1 MALASIHSLLQQTII
16 ELQRFLAVI
25 STEKQALISGEINQL
40 PTFSEEKSALA
51 TRLATLESQRE
62 NTLREA
68 GFAAGREGV
77 DAWLAANTTPSA
89 PALLASPAIPALW
102 QQLINLAAEAKRE
115 NEINGKLIAAL
126 MQQNQQALGILL
138 GQSADTTTYDANGQQ
153 KSMAGRRPLGS
164 A

>member
-1 MALASIHSLLQQTII
+1 MAAASIHSLLQQTII
-16 ELQRFLAVI
+16 ELHRFLAVI
-25 STEKQALISGEINQL
+25 STERQALIFGEINQL
-40 PTFSEEKSALA
+40 PAFAEEKSALA

-62 NTLREA
+62 NTLCEA

-77 DAWLAANTTPSA
+77 DAWLAANTTFST
-89 PALLASPAIPALW
+89 SALW

-115 NEINGKLIAAL
+115 NETNGKLIGVL

-138 GQSADTTTYDANGQQ
+138 GQSADSTTYDANGQQ